1 MSNFKVKI
9 QPKINIKS
17 RYIKTLRA
25 NHLYFKAKI
34 PKVFT
39 SKNIIEKNIY
49 NKFYKTYSDT
59 NNCYNIKIISEIITN
74 QRSHIVA
81 EFKDFLIKDDNS
93 EFIWKFYP
101 SKESRKLLIS
111 IFYYYNQTSVVF
123 PTYILLSE
131 NKYLYKNIQR
141 KQKLIN
147 ILEEKDENIIN
158 HKKIGYDT
166 DDFFDTSNKVF
177 NSNILDSILN
187 ESNTSQ
193 IKKSLFGVSTENSN
207 VTDNDGDNRV
217 NILVNNINKIEEKLY
232 VDFLNKKKLKIDKNI
247 IYKKNNSSKEEISKK
262 EKEKHFMKIKK
273 IVDKVNNKN
282 VIISRNRHKSVEISK
297 YSKFTQNESQL
308 NNNKKRSKTES
319 INDTFYFNKILNKN
333 NDIMFSFKNSN
344 ENEKSIDNNK
354 NIIYNNIY
362 KTDLYL
368 NINNNIIIKESKNKS
383 KENKSKNYTK
393 VNKNIVNKLDL
404 KKLKNINIPKKIIHS
419 DKRKYIKKNDI
430 NNLLLSISSSNKEI
444 RGSKREYKHSSNKT
458 EREKEKE
465 IIFDRNYNKNIIK
478 HRKNKTDILIENYN
492 KIKNDTSR
500 TLEIKKNNK
509 LMINNF
515 KNTLNNLMSVI
526 NKKSFKRNINTKQK
540 NITNYRN
547 GYSNKYSSSIYNK
560 EKIRFIESYYDSIT
574 NTRYKSM
581 KIKNKKYKTN
591 EENLTTYKDS
601 LTFRRNISNDSK
613 LIHNTQRNSKNK
625 NMITTLNSAKTRK
638 IKKIINN
645 FNPYQYDEK
654 KKYKKINLKKINEN
668 NKKEIFS
675 LTARE
680 SNINDRNKYKKNF
693 KINYTSFINRTNQTF
708 KISEN
713 GLNTPNFNYNLYGR
727 PKSFGNKKEYFKNNS
742 LNNKVYLSLPK
753 KLNKHHKKIFRTD
766 FNNILRERID
776 KLNKT
781 VKFKRDPLYN
791 KLMTSKNNSKLDS
804 SLFGNTNTNIILNI
818 NQKSIIKTKEI
829 SKSIKKEPKNINL
842 NKNSKQK
849 IKRFK
854 SMCSS
859 KKNNEINYSQIE
871 LRKKKYRDI
880 NKNKRGYRINANIK
894 NNKNKFNNSSYT
906 DRNYQKK
913 NLRAN
918 SLVNKI

>member
-1 MSNFKVKI
+1 MNNFAVKI
-9 QPKINIKS
+9 QPKISLKS
-17 RYIKTLRA
+17 KYIKTLRA
-25 NHLYFKAKI
+25 NHFYLKAQI
-34 PKVFT
+34 PKIFT

-59 NNCYNIKIISEIITN
+59 NNCYNIKIINEIITN

-93 EFIWKFYP
+93 EFIWKFY
-101 SKESRKLLIS
+101 SLKDSRNLLTS
-111 IFYYYNQTSVVF
+111 IINYYEQTSLFF
-123 PTYILLSE
+123 PNYILLSE

-147 ILEEKDENIIN
+147 ILEEKDEAGIIK
-158 HKKIGYDT
+158 HKKMGYDT

-207 VTDNDGDNRV
+207 VTDNDGDNKL
-217 NILVNNINKIEEKLY
+217 NIVVNNINKIEEKLY
-232 VDFLNKKKLKIDKNI
+232 VDFLHKKKLKIDKNI
-247 IYKKNNSSKEEISKK
+247 IYKKDNLPKEKIIKK
-262 EKEKHFMKIKK
+262 EKDQNLMNIKK

-297 YSKFTQNESQL
+297 YSKFTKNESQL
-308 NNNKKRSKTES
+308 NNNNKRAKTES
-319 INDTFYFNKILNKN
+319 INDTFSFNKILNKN
-333 NDIMFSFKNSN
+333 NGIMFSFKNSN

-368 NINNNIIIKESKNKS
+368 NINNNIIIKETKNKS
-383 KENKSKNYTK
+383 KENKSKHYTK
-393 VNKNIVNKLDL
+393 VNQNVVNKLDFN
-404 KKLKNINIPKKIIHS
+404 KLKNINIPKNVIHS

-430 NNLLLSISSSNKEI
+430 NNLLLSIGPSNKEI
-444 RGSKREYKHSSNKT
+444 SESKREYNQYNIKT
-458 EREKEKE
+458 GREQENY
-465 IIFDRNYNKNIIK
+465 FDMNYNKNIIK
-478 HRKNKTDILIENYN
+478 HRKNKTDVLIENYTKN
-492 KIKNDTSR
+492 KNYTSR

-509 LMINNF
+509 IMIYNF

-526 NKKSFKRNINTKQK
+526 NKKGFKRNINTRKK
-540 NITNYRN
+540 NNTNYRN
-547 GYSNKYSSSIYNK
+547 GYSNKYSSSSINNK

-574 NTRYKSM
+574 NIKNNSM
-581 KIKNKKYKTN
+581 KIKNNKIKNNK
-591 EENLTTYKDS
+591 ENLTTYKNS
-601 LTFRRNISNDSK
+601 LTFRRNISHDSK
-613 LIHNTQRNSKNK
+613 LMHNTQKNSKNK
-625 NMITTLNSAKTRK
+625 NKITTLNTTKSRK

-645 FNPYQYDEK
+645 FNPYQNDEK
-654 KKYKKINLKKINEN
+654 KTNKKINLKKINHSKN
-668 NKKEIFS
+668 KEIFS

-680 SNINDRNKYKKNF
+680 SFLNERNKYNKKNF
-693 KINYTSFINRTNQTF
+693 KINYTSFIKRTNHTF

-713 GLNTPNFNYNLYGR
+713 RLNTPNFTFRR
-727 PKSFGNKKEYFKNNS
+727 PKSFGNKKEYFKINTH
-742 LNNKVYLSLPK
+742 NNKGYLSLPK
-753 KLNKHHKKIFRTD
+753 KLNNHKKIFRTD

-781 VKFKRDPLYN
+781 VKFKRNPLYN
-791 KLMTSKNNSKLDS
+791 KLITSKNNSKIDS
-804 SLFGNTNTNIILNI
+804 SLFGNINTNTILNI
-818 NQKSIIKTKEI
+818 NKKSFIKTKER
-829 SKSIKKEPKNINL
+829 SIINKKEIKEINL
-842 NKNSKQK
+842 NKNQKQK

-854 SMCSS
+854 STCQD
-859 KKNNEINYSQIE
+859 KKNYEVNYSQIE

-880 NKNKRGYRINANIK
+880 NKNRRGYRLNPNVK
-894 NNKNKFNNSSYT
+894 NNKNRFNNTSYT
-906 DRNYQKK
+906 DRIYQTKK
-913 NLRAN
+913 FRAN